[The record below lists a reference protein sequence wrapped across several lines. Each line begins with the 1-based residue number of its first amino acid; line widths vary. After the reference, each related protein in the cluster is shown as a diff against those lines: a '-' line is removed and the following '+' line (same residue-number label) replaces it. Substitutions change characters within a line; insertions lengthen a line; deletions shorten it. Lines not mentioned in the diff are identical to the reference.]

1 LLSIGSLALFV
12 IIERKAASPLIEL
25 SLMAHKVLLPANIVI
40 LIFGITMFMVYQT
53 IPILVRSSQPLGFG
67 GDAVSTAIVQLPFMI
82 VILVFAPSSG
92 FIVSK
97 IGNLKPTFAGTIIMT
112 IGFFSLFMFHSTEI
126 TVAINLAIV
135 AAGISLIQ
143 VGAFNITMEYTPLK
157 FSGISLGMSVVLFLI
172 GSSIGPAIAGIYMQT
187 HQELAKGV
195 TTGSFPSPISYNLIF
210 LTAALISVIS
220 ITLVI
225 ILRRRITQSQSTLK
239 KLEMEASN
247 MKQDAR
253 RDEVGKND

>member
-1 LLSIGSLALFV
+1 
-12 IIERKAASPLIEL
+12 
-25 SLMAHKVLLPANIVI
+25 M
-40 LIFGITMFMVYQT
+40 
-53 IPILVRSSQPLGFG
+53 
-67 GDAVSTAIVQLPFMI
+67 
-82 VILVFAPSSG
+82 
-92 FIVSK
+92 
-97 IGNLKPTFAGTIIMT
+97 
-112 IGFFSLFMFHSTEI
+112 
-126 TVAINLAIV
+126 VAINLAVV

-157 FSGISLGMSVVLFLI
+157 FSGVSLGMSVVLFLV

-210 LTAALISVIS
+210 LTAALISAIS

-239 KLEMEASN
+239 KIEMEASN
-247 MKQDAR
+247 MRQDAR